1 MCVSLKRITFPLR
14 GSRLGL
20 RNALRFRFAEAD
32 LAFETHYVSASRKPT
47 WPSKRITFPLRGSRL
62 GLRNALRF
70 RFAEADP
77 LRNPLVAS
85 FRNEIGSG

>member
-47 WPSKRITFPLRGSRL
+47 WPSKRIAFPLRGSRSAAEPAC
-62 GLRNALRF
+62 GEFPERDRLRMNLQ
-70 RFAEADP
+70 P
-77 LRNPLVAS
+77 VAS
-85 FRNEIGSG
+85 VRRS